1 MQVAGE
7 LGELCPGAL
16 LLPLLLLLGNAT
28 VVFVEVAA
36 HFLIFSLHVLQVLLA
51 GVEVVLP
58 ASRIVS
64 AVAIRKFEATC

>member
-16 LLPLLLLLGNAT
+16 FLPLLLLLGNAT

-36 HFLIFSLHVLQVLLA
+36 HFLIFSLYVLQVLLA
-51 GVEVVLP
+51 SVEVVLP
-58 ASRIVS
+58 ASRVIS
-64 AVAIRKFEATC
+64 TIAKI